1 MVIMDN
7 GIAAIGFSKFDGSIV
22 YLRDRKRGIQ
32 YVNGAGT
39 VPFRVELEEELDC
52 SYSSFSYARDESYV
66 NGQAY
71 ELAWEIEKGIVLRG
85 LIRLEND
92 SDQVVFTSKLENSS
106 EKAVYAVEYPVIGNM
121 DSISEN
127 DCLAHPYVTGF
138 LVRNPLKSF
147 DEGGGLRFMP
157 YPESFSGA
165 SMQFFTYYAAGK
177 GGLYAA
183 AYDPDYYQKWL
194 NFYKSGGKLEL
205 SHMYGYEDIGA
216 GKGLKSEY
224 PFVVKFIKGD
234 DWYEAADIYKE
245 WAVRQEWTRKG
256 TLYSRSENDK
266 AVWLLENIGLTT
278 FGINAKH
285 DRTRWLKAYHDAIK
299 SPVFHILG
307 PDWVN
312 DVQTFGMG
320 VPGGYD
326 DWVPT
331 RFNRE
336 NLDLIK
342 SQGDRF
348 APFEFDFLVDP
359 NKSDGENLRKNLT
372 KWPKDPKS
380 HDAYK
385 FNMLCPYTDYTK
397 DLHIKRDVQVLKEA
411 GVDSMYY
418 DISANNLIKT
428 CMSESHGHPVGAGR
442 EITLAY
448 RDIYERT
455 REALSETAGKYI
467 PLGTE
472 MMNEVFID
480 VLDYYQA
487 RAWAQPCS
495 ALETWPFS
503 RLMKSGMAEMIPMF
517 TYVYHE
523 YAPVR
528 LDGWGKLVKE
538 IGELFYHSAAKI
550 YLWGGLY
557 ELNYE
562 YSPMEAI
569 DGVETRPEEHYYNFL
584 PRGYEFDKE
593 RAGYLA
599 QFAAL
604 RTGCGCKYLAYGI
617 MKQPVDIKSPRVS
630 LNWHHYNHNTNLE
643 RGSIE
648 VDAVITSTWLF
659 EGEEN
664 KSLAVFIANTVDSR
678 EKVTFELDLKSYGL
692 EGDFNLRLLSSFDSQ
707 GNVEE
712 KLMGAADAA
721 EKQII
726 SIELEA
732 KKVYMLEAYK

>member
-1 MVIMDN
+1 MVILDN
-7 GIAAIGFSKFDGSIV
+7 GIAAIGFSKTDGSIV
-22 YLRDRKRGIQ
+22 YLGDLKRGIR
-32 YVNGAGT
+32 YVERPGT
-39 VPFRVELEEELDC
+39 VPFRIEMENGLDSC
-52 SYSSFSYARDESYV
+52 CSRFSYSRNESFKD
-66 NGQAY
+66 GQAY
-71 ELAWEIEKGIVLRG
+71 ELTWVIEDGIVLNG
-85 LIRLEND
+85 LIQLD
-92 SDQVVFTSKLENSS
+92 DGSDQIVFKSRLENSS
-106 EKAVYAVEYPVIGNM
+106 EKSVLAVEYPVIGNM
-121 DSISEN
+121 DSISED

-138 LVRNPLKSF
+138 LVKNPLKSF
-147 DEGGGLRFMP
+147 DEDGGLRFMP

-165 SMQFFTYYAAGK
+165 SMQFFTYYARGK

-205 SHMYGYEDIGA
+205 SHIYGYEDIGA
-216 GKGLKSEY
+216 GKGLKADY
-224 PFVVKFIKGD
+224 PFVVKFINGD

-245 WAVRQEWTRKG
+245 WAVRQEWTQKG
-256 TLYSRSENDK
+256 TLYSRSENEK
-266 AVWLLENIGLTT
+266 AVWLLEDTGLST

-285 DRTRWLKAYHDAIK
+285 DRTKWLKAFHDTIGT
-299 SPVFHILG
+299 SIFHILG

-331 RFNRE
+331 KFNKE
-336 NLDLIK
+336 NLVLIK
-342 SQGDRF
+342 EQGDRF

-359 NKSDGENLRKNLT
+359 NKSDSENLKKNLI

-380 HDAYK
+380 HDGYK
-385 FNMLCPYTDYTK
+385 FNMLCPCTDYTK

-411 GVDSMYY
+411 QVDSMYY

-428 CMSESHGHPVGAGR
+428 CMDNSHGHPVGAGR
-442 EITLAY
+442 EMTLAY
-448 RDIYERT
+448 REIYKRT
-455 REALSETAGKYI
+455 KEALSETAGKYI

-503 RLMKSGMAEMIPMF
+503 SLMKTGMAQMIPMF

-528 LDGWGKLVKE
+528 LDGWGKLVEE
-538 IGELFYHSAAKI
+538 IGELYYHTVAKI

-569 DGVETRPEEHYYNFL
+569 DGVETRPEEHYWNFE
-584 PRGYEFDKE
+584 PKGYKFNEE
-593 RAGYLA
+593 RAKYIS
-599 QFAAL
+599 QFAGL
-604 RTGCGCKYLAYGI
+604 RTGHGNKYLAYGI
-617 MKQPVDIKSPRVS
+617 MKRPVNIRSPKAN
-630 LNWHHYNHNTNLE
+630 LDWHHYNHNTNLE

-648 VDAVITSTWLF
+648 VDAILTSTWLF
-659 EGEEN
+659 NGDEN
-664 KSLAVFIANTVDSR
+664 ASLAVMLANTVNKK
-678 EKVTFELDLKSYGL
+678 EEVTFELDLKSYGL
-692 EGDFNLRLLSSFDSQ
+692 SGRYKLRLFSNFDSK
-707 GNVEE
+707 GNAVEE
-712 KLMGAADAA
+712 SMGEADAA

-726 SIELEA
+726 SIDLEP
-732 KKVYMLEAYK
+732 KKVYMLEVYR